1 MVGFED
7 AGKVTISCIK
17 KVGKSMYI
25 CMDELVKTLSITSV
39 CFPFFQLV
47 NVVSWDPQTW
57 FVILG
62 LDSVH
67 VGLVL

>member
-1 MVGFED
+1 
-7 AGKVTISCIK
+7 
-17 KVGKSMYI
+17 MYI